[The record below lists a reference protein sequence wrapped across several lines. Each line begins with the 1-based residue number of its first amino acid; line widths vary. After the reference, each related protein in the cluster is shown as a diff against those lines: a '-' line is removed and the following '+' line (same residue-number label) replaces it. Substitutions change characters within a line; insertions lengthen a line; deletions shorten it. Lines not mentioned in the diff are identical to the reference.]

1 MGSVNLNRIKNII
14 KLNNYEHNY
23 KIESRVS
30 DI

>member
-14 KLNNYEHNY
+14 KLNNYKHNY